1 MFMTEEKQVEEK
13 QDGKDVPI
21 FETEHSYAI
30 VAGWLIIPAL
40 NSLFSFLGA
49 AIMVFVINPTTLSG
63 IDLAIYSVDAFS
75 FFFLLIAYYFWFK
88 RKKVLPYL
96 MMIYFSVM
104 ALWFITFYALGY
116 GLHFMNIALSI
127 VWAVY
132 FYRSERV
139 KQTFIK

>member
-1 MFMTEEKQVEEK
+1 MSEDTQIEENR
-13 QDGKDVPI
+13 DGKAVPT
-21 FETEHSYAI
+21 FETDHSYAI

-40 NSLFSFLGA
+40 NTLFTFLGA

-63 IDLAIYSVDAFS
+63 INLAIYSVDAFS
-75 FFFLLIAYYFWFK
+75 FFFLLIAYYFWFR
-88 RKKVLPYL
+88 RKKILPYL

-104 ALWFITFYALGY
+104 AIWFITFYVLGY
-116 GLHFMNIALSI
+116 GINFLNIALSI
-127 VWAVY
+127 VWVVY